1 MQRKSNAIVFL
12 GMVYPWG
19 GIRHFA
25 LLGCEL
31 FKACPSNS
39 DFYYASI
46 TREADKG
53 SWRLVRSVLPED
65 FIIEEVAFATLV
77 SHVVGLLKDYRHLVV
92 HTGGGWGQTK
102 HFIAALRGLDKNLR
116 KRIHLVATTH
126 SYRHD
131 SNMRVPMSTFQY
143 ALYRLYYDKVIF
155 QCQYAADRFV
165 GGNHLIK
172 MGKGVVVPLGCEP
185 FNETGLNPP
194 PEIAKKPR
202 LLELLLD
209 DRKFR
214 FVYLAGFRP
223 GKMHV
228 WIINA
233 LTTVLKRHFDACLLL
248 CGTGEQDVID
258 SVNSAI
264 RANSLELQVLLPG
277 QIARNEVPW
286 LLAHCDCA
294 VVPSRAE
301 TFGHNFLEPMFAGL
315 PVLGTRVG
323 IGRDIIKDGETGY
336 GFDLNDSSSVQVAA
350 EKLLTDIAAT
360 REMGRRAR
368 KLVENDFT
376 HAAVAQQLVKVYS
389 DVLGEKNEI
398 DR

>member
-1 MQRKSNAIVFL
+1 MQKNCKAIVFI
-12 GMVYPWG
+12 GMTYPWG
-19 GIRHFA
+19 VIRHFA
-25 LLGCEL
+25 ILGCEL
-31 FKACPSNS
+31 YKACLSNW
-39 DFYYASI
+39 DFHYASI
-46 TREADKG
+46 SREADRK
-53 SWRLVRSVLPED
+53 SWRVVRESMPDSAILEAKTFRSLVMR
-65 FIIEEVAFATLV
+65 I
-77 SHVVGLLKDYRHLVV
+77 VGLAKEYDQVVV

-102 HFIAALRGLDKNLR
+102 HFISTLRDLDKNLR

-126 SYRHD
+126 AYRID
-131 SNMRVPMSTFQY
+131 SKMRVPMSTFQY
-143 ALYRLYYDKVIF
+143 VLYRLYYDKVIF

-165 GGNHLIK
+165 GGNRLIK
-172 MGKGVVVPLGCEP
+172 IGKGVVVPLGCEP
-185 FNETGLNPP
+185 FNKVGLNPP
-194 PEIAKKPR
+194 PGIAEKPR
-202 LLELLLD
+202 LLELLLK

-228 WIINA
+228 WLINA
-233 LTTVLKRHFDACLLL
+233 LTTVLKRHPDACLLF
-248 CGTGEQDVID
+248 CGTGEQNVID

-264 RANSLELQVLLPG
+264 RTNGLESQVLLPG

-336 GFDLNDSSSVQVAA
+336 GFDLNDPSSVQVAA

-389 DVLGEKNEI
+389 DVLGERK
-398 DR
+398 

>member
-1 MQRKSNAIVFL
+1 MQLKSDAVIFL

-31 FKACPSNS
+31 FKACSS
-39 DFYYASI
+39 RADFYYASI

-53 SWRLVRSVLPED
+53 CWQLVRGVVPED
-65 FIIEEVAFATLV
+65 YVIEKPDFASLV
-77 SHVVGLLKDYRHLVV
+77 EYIVGLLKKYHHLIV

-102 HFIAALRGLDKNLR
+102 HFIFALRNLGKNLR

-131 SNMRVPMSTFQY
+131 SNMRVPMSSFQY
-143 ALYRLYYDKVIF
+143 VLYRLYYDKVIF

-165 GGNHLIK
+165 GGNNLIK
-172 MGKGVVVPLGCEP
+172 IGKGVVVPLGCEP
-185 FNETGLNPP
+185 FNEIGINPP
-194 PEIAKKPR
+194 PGIAEKSR
-202 LLELLLD
+202 LLELLQNNK
-209 DRKFR
+209 KFR

-228 WIINA
+228 WLINA
-233 LTTVLKRHFDACLLL
+233 LTPVFKRHPEACLLF

-264 RANSLELQVLLPG
+264 RVNELESQILLPG
-277 QIARNEVPW
+277 QISRGEVPW

-336 GFDLNDSSSVQVAA
+336 GFDLNEPSSVQVAA
-350 EKLLTDIAAT
+350 EKLLTDIGAT

-368 KLVENDFT
+368 RLVEHDFT
-376 HAAVAQQLVKVYS
+376 HAAVAQQLMKVYS
-389 DVLGEKNEI
+389 DLLG
-398 DR
+398 DTQ